1 MLYEVAMH
9 IYICLFLVYC
19 SYGQYHSLD
28 ILVGSFHLFLG
39 PLSLH
44 RDGVVC
50 PVVRLSA
57 EHAHTHLILFAEQL
71 QEPFMLRTHPVLH
84 VCNGLHYL
92 VLGEPGRVRLQ
103 VLLAVRRQTHKAGF
117 DRFGPALP
125 QTHITKD
132 FLP

>member
-1 MLYEVAMH
+1 MLLHVYVYT
-9 IYICLFLVYC
+9 YICLFLLQC

-28 ILVGSFHLFLG
+28 TLVGPSHLFLA

-57 EHAHTHLILFAEQL
+57 EHTHTHLILFAEQL
-71 QEPFMLRTHPVLH
+71 QEPFMLWTHPVLH

-103 VLLAVRRQTHKAGF
+103 VLLAVRRQTHEAGF

-125 QTHITKD
+125 KAHITKD